1 MTAASPAKARPPA
14 GPMRLGLDVLIMAV
28 LTIGSVAVFS
38 ASQVSSVGWLGRFV
52 VPGRMLILVLI
63 ATVLLRQ
70 SGESW
75 RDVGFTRP
83 RRLLLTPL
91 LAVAGYIASYLLVG
105 LVVALLFPV
114 LHLARPGMGPL
125 THVRG
130 NLGEYLYWMI
140 PVTWASA
147 AFGEEMLFRGFF
159 FTRLLR
165 MFPASRLAVAG
176 AVLLQAI
183 LFGSL
188 HLYLGLSG
196 AIVAGAMGIVLA
208 CVYLFGGRNLWASI
222 ILHGLIDST
231 SITLVFLGLAKV

>member
-1 MTAASPAKARPPA
+1 MTAASPAKAPPLV
-14 GPMRLGLDVLIMAV
+14 GPFRLGVDVVVMAV
-28 LTIGSVAVFS
+28 LTIASVMAFS
-38 ASQVSSVGWLGRFV
+38 ASQVSAAGWLGRLV
-52 VPGRMLILVLI
+52 VPGRMLILLLI
-63 ATVLLRQ
+63 ATLLLRQ
-70 SGESW
+70 SGQGW
-75 RDVGFTRP
+75 RDVGFARP
-83 RRLLLTPL
+83 KRLWLTL
-91 LAVAGYIASYLLVG
+91 VLALGGYLASYLLVG

-114 LHLARPGMGPL
+114 LHLSRPGIGPL
-125 THVRG
+125 GHVRG

-176 AVLLQAI
+176 AVLAQAI

-188 HLYLGLSG
+188 HLYLGMSG
-196 AIVAGAMGIVLA
+196 AIVAGVMGIVLA
-208 CVYLFGGRNLWASI
+208 SVYLFGGRNLWASI

-231 SITLVFLGLAKV
+231 SITVVYLGLAKV